1 MMDTTTRP
9 EFAGSALLMA
19 LEIGA
24 SEWKVATTVGLG
36 QAPRIRTIAAGDFEA
51 LAQEILHAKRRFG
64 LAPGV
69 QMVSCYEAGRCGFWP
84 HRALERIGIRN
95 FVVDSSSIEVNRRQR
110 RAKTD
115 RLDAMKLVLMLARY
129 LCGDNR
135 VWSVVRVP
143 EPMDED
149 FRQLQRHIITVT
161 RERARTTNRLKG
173 LLATQGATWGGDL
186 SQVRCWDGNPLPP
199 GLDLRCA
206 IEVERGAGLERQ
218 LKRLMRERR
227 RLGRNLPERTRD
239 QLRRLMKLKAIG
251 PETAWLL
258 EMEFFAWRSFR
269 NVKQLASLAGLAGT
283 PYQSGDSRRELGI
296 SKSGN
301 RLIRWVM
308 IEAAWRW
315 LRYQP
320 QSELSRWYVQRFGKG
335 GRMRRI
341 GIVALARKLLCALWR
356 YVEQGVPPEGALL
369 KG

>member
-9 EFAGSALLMA
+9 ELIPALLVA
-19 LEIGA
+19 LEIGTR
-24 SEWKVATTVGLG
+24 EWKVATTVGLG
-36 QAPRIRTIAAGDFEA
+36 QAPRIHTIPGGDFQA
-51 LAQEILHAKRRFG
+51 LVEELVSAKRRFG
-64 LAPGV
+64 LPAAARI
-69 QMVSCYEAGRCGFWP
+69 VSCYEAGRCGFWP
-84 HRALERIGIRN
+84 HRALERIGIESL
-95 FVVDSSSIEVNRRQR
+95 VVDSSSIEVSRRQR

-115 RLDAMKLVLMLARY
+115 RLDAGKLVLMLARY
-129 LCGDNR
+129 VAGDDR

-143 EPMDED
+143 DPIDED
-149 FRQLQRHIITVT
+149 LRQLQRIIITVT
-161 RERARTTNRLKG
+161 REKARTTNRVKA
-173 LLATQGATWGGDL
+173 LLATQGATWSEDL
-186 SQVRCWDGNPLPP
+186 SQVRCWDGGPLPRW
-199 GLDLRCA
+199 LNLRCA
-206 IEVERGAGLERQ
+206 IEVERRDGLDRQ
-218 LKRLMRERR
+218 LRRLIRERR
-227 RLGRNLPERTRD
+227 RLARTLSLRTRE
-239 QLRRLMKLKAIG
+239 QLQRLMRLKSIG

-315 LRYQP
+315 LRSQP
-320 QSELSRWYVQRFGKG
+320 ESELSRWYMQRFGKG
-335 GRMRRI
+335 GRVRRI

-356 YVEQGVPPEGALL
+356 YIDQGILPAGAML